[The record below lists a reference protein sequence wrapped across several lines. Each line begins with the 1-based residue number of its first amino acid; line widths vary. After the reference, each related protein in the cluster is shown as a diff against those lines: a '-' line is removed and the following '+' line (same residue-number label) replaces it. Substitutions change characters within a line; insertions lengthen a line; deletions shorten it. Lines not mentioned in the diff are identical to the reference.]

1 MSSIGTDRLDRLDIV
16 GFFLYSTAIIFCLC
30 LGTFTWARLN
40 YFYIR
45 ISNMFAVIETG
56 GKQYLIK
63 TGDTLKIEKL
73 EGEAGNEV
81 VFDKVLLLAKED
93 GSDVKIGTPYLD
105 GVTIAATLEEQ
116 GRGRKLR
123 VVKFKRKVRYKRV
136 IGHRQHFSKV
146 KVKEVK

>member
-1 MSSIGTDRLDRLDIV
+1 
-16 GFFLYSTAIIFCLC
+16 
-30 LGTFTWARLN
+30 
-40 YFYIR
+40 
-45 ISNMFAVIETG
+45 MFAVIETG

-73 EGEAGNEV
+73 EAEAGKDV

-105 GVTIAATLEEQ
+105 GVSIAATVEEQ
-116 GRGRKLR
+116 GRSRKIR

-136 IGHRQHFSKV
+136 HGHRQHFTKV